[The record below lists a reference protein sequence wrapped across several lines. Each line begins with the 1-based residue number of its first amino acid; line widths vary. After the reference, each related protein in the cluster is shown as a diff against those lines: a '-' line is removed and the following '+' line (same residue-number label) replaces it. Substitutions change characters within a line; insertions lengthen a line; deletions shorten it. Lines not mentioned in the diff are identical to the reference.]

1 MCTIIPSLLDLSTPT
16 PPLRK
21 AFFELWKRL
30 RKPQTE
36 KAGGSAEGWAS
47 PSSVIPSPHP
57 TPHPRGSGLILTSE
71 LQQGFEKQK
80 TQKGRKEERQKAAG
94 NSGI

>member
-1 MCTIIPSLLDLSTPT
+1 MRPRNYIAQLEPLSEVSGID
-16 PPLRK
+16 RG
-21 AFFELWKRL
+21 W
-30 RKPQTE
+30 
-36 KAGGSAEGWAS
+36 GGSAEGWAS